1 MSEPYYHAH
10 PIDEIEPQPLRTDSI
25 AELSERLAFAFAW
38 MLDAKN
44 AASIAIR
51 VHVAAHHFCPSYL
64 KHETLQ
70 ATGRRF
76 GVTRQA
82 IGKLSSNLRD
92 VLGVRNAHARSNSDR
107 ATYKRSQTTKY
118 DKPNSAGNST
128 RRERNQGAGSA
139 PRSGKQRSASVTN
152 KSGATV
158 LGSWGLT
165 TIAQGSEPGHV

>member
-70 ATGRRF
+70 ATGKRF

-107 ATYKRSQTTKY
+107 ATYQRSQTKY
-118 DKPNSAGNST
+118 DKPNSAGNKT
-128 RRERNQGAGSA
+128 RRERNQGAGSTA
-139 PRSGKQRSASVTN
+139 RPSKPRGSGVTN
-152 KSGATV
+152 QSGSTL
-158 LGSWGLT
+158 LGSWGLVA
-165 TIAQGSEPGHV
+165 IAQGSEPGNV